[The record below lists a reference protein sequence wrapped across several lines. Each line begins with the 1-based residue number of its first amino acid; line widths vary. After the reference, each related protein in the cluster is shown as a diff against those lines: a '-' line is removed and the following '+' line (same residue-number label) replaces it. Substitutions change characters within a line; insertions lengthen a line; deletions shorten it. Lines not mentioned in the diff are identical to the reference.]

1 MSKGRPRTPTNVL
14 ELRGSF
20 EKNPQRRAQRENEPV
35 DIPDIGDPPAYLT
48 VDQQDC
54 WRTLVEKCAG
64 GVLRQSDEVAL
75 EIAARLFA
83 EMRAGT
89 IDRPGLKQLDTL
101 LGKFGMNPSERS
113 KVSAPKTKPKNKFA
127 NVG

>member
-1 MSKGRPRTPTNVL
+1 MGKPRTPTKVL
-14 ELRGSF
+14 EMRGAYRKHP
-20 EKNPQRRAQRENEPV
+20 ERRAQRENEPV
-35 DIPDIGDPPAYLT
+35 DLPDIEGPPSYLT
-48 VDQQDC
+48 TDQLEC
-54 WRTLVEKCAG
+54 WHTIVEKCAD
-64 GVLRQSDEVAL
+64 GVLKQSDEVAL

-113 KVSAPKTKPKNKFA
+113 KVSVSKSKPSNKFTA
-127 NVG
+127 IG